1 MMKSISREYSEV
13 YRKEI
18 AMKLKDIYGVVN
30 EDTNI
35 RVYSGNYDVPIAE
48 WDGTESIPNFLNE
61 EDVWF
66 IQPKPNLIEVVLEA
80 YTKDLV
86 ASALKKH
93 LAERLDDLNNGED
106 VGNILLN
113 IEEFIDSIEEFRG
126 ANL

>member
-1 MMKSISREYSEV
+1 
-13 YRKEI
+13 
-18 AMKLKDIYGVVN
+18 MKLKDIYGVVN

-106 VGNILLN
+106 VGNVLLN

-126 ANL
+126 AHL